1 MMKYIL
7 VGLILVVG
15 LSIAFAQAP
24 GNDAENALAVKAT
37 TALTARN
44 WQEAERALKLLTAME
59 PTRSDYLKSLG
70 DAQGNL
76 GHYADAVASYDKAIA
91 QAAKSLGDA
100 NVDRAK
106 VKAALGDM
114 FMAKGNMF
122 LKLKKNTNAIAAY
135 GKAATLSPNPAVAY
149 FNVCATLYNSGDM
162 NAAVTACDKA
172 IAADPNKADA
182 YFIKGS
188 ALFGDSTPDKSG
200 KIVVSA
206 GAIQALQ
213 KYLALAPNGGHAA
226 EVKVMLAAVAK

>member
-1 MMKYIL
+1 MRKAMMKYIL

-91 QAAKSLGDA
+91 QAEKSLGDA

-106 VKAALGDM
+106 VKAALD
-114 FMAKGNMF
+114 
-122 LKLKKNTNAIAAY
+122 
-135 GKAATLSPNPAVAY
+135 
-149 FNVCATLYNSGDM
+149 D
-162 NAAVTACDKA
+162 
-172 IAADPNKADA
+172 
-182 YFIKGS
+182 
-188 ALFGDSTPDKSG
+188 
-200 KIVVSA
+200 
-206 GAIQALQ
+206 
-213 KYLALAPNGGHAA
+213 
-226 EVKVMLAAVAK
+226 

>member
-1 MMKYIL
+1 MMKYVL
-7 VGLILVVG
+7 AGLILVVG

-70 DAQGNL
+70 DA
-76 GHYADAVASYDKAIA
+76 
-91 QAAKSLGDA
+91 

-114 FMAKGNMF
+114 FTAKGNMF